1 MANQQVQQQQQRQLT
16 PMQHFNQKINDVR
29 MQEYLSSVLGER
41 KGQFVT
47 TLISVVANNAAL
59 QQCEPMSVVY
69 AALKATSLG
78 LAVDPN
84 LGYAALIPYNNTKE
98 KRVDCQFQVM
108 KNGFVELAMRSGQVV
123 SIVNE
128 IVHEG
133 ELVRK
138 NKFTGDY
145 EFDEE
150 KKTSE
155 KVIGY
160 MAYIR
165 LVNGFEKTFYW
176 SKEECEAHAKR
187 YSQTYKKGYGQ
198 WADNF
203 DAMAL
208 KTVLKLLLSKY
219 APKSID
225 MQNAILADQA
235 TIDKDGKLTYIDGPE
250 DQEQPKT
257 LEEAVDKQKE
267 GMRERRADG
276 GPTEGDQMP

>member
-1 MANQQVQQQQQRQLT
+1 MANQQSQRQLT
-16 PMQHFNQKINDVR
+16 PMQVFNTKIKDVR
-29 MQEYLSSVLGER
+29 MQEYLSSILGER

-47 TLISVVANNAAL
+47 TLVSVVANNEQL

-69 AALKATSLG
+69 AALKAASLG

-84 LGYAALIPYNNTKE
+84 LGYSALIPYRNTKANKTE
-98 KRVDCQFQVM
+98 CQFQVM

-128 IVHEG
+128 VVHEG
-133 ELVRK
+133 ELVKK

-145 EFDEE
+145 EFDED
-150 KKTSE
+150 KKISD

-165 LVNGFEKTFYW
+165 LSNGFEKTLYW
-176 SKEECEAHAKR
+176 TVEECDAHAKR

-198 WADNF
+198 WKDNF
-203 DAMAL
+203 EAMAL

-219 APKSID
+219 APKSVE
-225 MQNAILADQA
+225 MQNAILSDQA
-235 TIDKDGKLTYIDGPE
+235 TFDENGKATYIDGPE
-250 DQEQPKT
+250 EQEQPKS
-257 LEEAVDKQKE
+257 LEEAVEKQKE
-267 GMRERRADG
+267 EMRANAQS
-276 GPTEGDQMP
+276 GDATKEDLP